1 MKYHD
6 SMAQAQQKMTEVCWF
21 LERYNLPPIPINY
34 HTIYSYISKS
44 HDALCEEIEALLAA
58 DEKLDSYTLENLFN
72 RYLSEYD
79 PSQKKLVKGVSE
91 TIDIMDNSVDQSSD
105 SVNKYIA
112 TLDSSLVA
120 IDDADISEAK
130 QLIAD
135 LIDASYE
142 LKGSQQHVHES
153 LLQARQE
160 LKNCQQQLQQI
171 EKHRHVDPLTGLY
184 KETYMVDKAAVWV
197 EQGKS
202 LCAIAIDIDDFSDF
216 NEKYGQAV
224 GDVVIGK
231 VAKKIRSYV
240 QDSGLPVRTKGKEFM
255 ILLPDVSVQTA
266 KEIAERMRSGVEKL
280 KFISSRSG
288 KRLPTLTVS
297 LGISEMKEKEQDLK
311 QLTASARH
319 FVARAKLQGKNNVF
333 YNTH

>member
-34 HTIYSYISKS
+34 HTVYSYISKS
-44 HDALCEEIEALLAA
+44 NDALCEELEGLLAA
-58 DEKLDSYTLENLFN
+58 DEKLDNFILENLFN
-72 RYLSEYD
+72 RYLSEQD
-79 PSQKKLVKGVSE
+79 SSQKELIQGVSK
-91 TIDIMDNSVDQSSD
+91 TLDTMDTSIDKSSD
-105 SVNKYIA
+105 TVNKYIA
-112 TLDSSLVA
+112 TLDSSLIA
-120 IDDADISEAK
+120 IDDADINEAK

-135 LIDASYE
+135 LINASYE

-160 LKNCQQQLQQI
+160 LKICQQQLQKI
-171 EKHRHVDPLTGLY
+171 EKQRHVDPLTGLY
-184 KETYMVDKAAVWV
+184 KETYMADKAAVWV

-202 LCAIAIDIDDFSDF
+202 ICAIAIDIDDFNDF

-240 QDSGLPVRTKGKEFM
+240 QESGLPVRTKGKEFI
-255 ILLPDVSVQTA
+255 ILLPDVSLQTA

-288 KRLPTLTVS
+288 RRLPTLTIS
-297 LGISEMKEKEQDLK
+297 LGISEMHDNNLN
-311 QLTASARH
+311 QLTAAARH
-319 FVARAKLQGKNNVF
+319 SVARAKLQGKNNVF
-333 YNTH
+333 FDPA